1 MCVPKK
7 GVLVFRGRTD
17 QTIDSKGR
25 IILPVKFR
33 EILQKKY
40 DSTLVVTNFD
50 TFLIAYP
57 TEEWITMEDKIKKM
71 PSGNRQ
77 VRAFKRFIISGATE
91 CSVDKQGRILIPPS
105 LKTYAQLEH
114 EIVTAGQIDHFEIW
128 NRDRFYES
136 IDFEAGEELIE
147 TIDKLG
153 L

>member
-1 MCVPKK
+1 M
-7 GVLVFRGRTD
+7 FRGRTD